1 MTRYR
6 NLFWPGVLILIGVLA
21 LLVNTNLISPERLY
35 RLTDL
40 WPLLLIVIGLL
51 MLLRRMPLPA
61 TTSAVAGGPLLFL
74 AAPGALASVGAGPP
88 IPGGVPTPGTPQP
101 PPGISSGA
109 PGG

>member
-35 RLTDL
+35 RLTDV

-61 TTSAVAGGPLLFL
+61 TTSAVAGRLILLL
-74 AAPGALASVGAGPP
+74 AALGASACVTAGPTSRR
-88 IPGGVPTPGTPQP
+88 GGDTRDTSQP
-101 PPGISSGA
+101 SAGI
-109 PGG
+109 